1 MTNKTVNWLKSQK
14 LTPIQL
20 IYVFIATFIF
30 IFMSTNIFD
39 SFPDLIKAIFYG
51 TVILVGVLLGVSLF
65 NIKQI
70 AADMKAIYLDTN
82 MSVEQKINAYGNL
95 ALQILMKLGEAFEEL
110 NTVQFLGYDP
120 EKNTLESKI
129 KDLEKQIA
137 NLEKKE

>member
-82 MSVEQKINAYGNL
+82 MTVEQKINAYGNL

-110 NTVQFLGYDP
+110 NTVQFLDYDP
-120 EKNTLESKI
+120 EKNALENKI
-129 KDLEKQIA
+129 QDLEKQIA